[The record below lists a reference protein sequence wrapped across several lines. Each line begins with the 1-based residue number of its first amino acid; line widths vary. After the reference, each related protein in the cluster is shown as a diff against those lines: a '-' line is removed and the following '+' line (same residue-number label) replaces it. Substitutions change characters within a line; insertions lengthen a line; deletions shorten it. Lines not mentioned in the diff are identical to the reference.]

1 MPVPASRNAVR
12 SDLEIGFVLPILPT
26 SVSEPPSGEGWL
38 HEIKHD
44 GYRTLIVI
52 DDGRVRAFTRNGYD
66 WTERYSRV
74 VACAAQIPCGSA
86 ILDGEM
92 VVQNEAGLSDFHAL
106 RRAISDEPQRLVFFA
121 FDLLHL
127 NGQDLRGRALSER
140 KQRLRTLLAEVDAF
154 CPIQFC
160 AGVVGDGAAVFAAA
174 ERMGLEGIVS
184 KRLESR
190 YRSGRST
197 AWLKTKCM
205 TESEF
210 VVVGMEPNPGGPPF
224 ALLAR
229 EEGGSL
235 TYVGSAFVTLPQPA
249 RDAFW
254 TRTAELAVDKPAFRE
269 LRSAKASFVRP
280 ELRVKARHLRGGDVL
295 RHATLTAL
303 L

>member
-1 MPVPASRNAVR
+1 MPT
-12 SDLEIGFVLPILPT
+12 L
-26 SVSEPPSGEGWL
+26 VSEPPSGEGWL

-44 GYRTLIVI
+44 GYRTMVVV
-52 DDGRVRAFTRNGYD
+52 DDGWARAFTRNGHD
-66 WTERYSRV
+66 WTDRYTRV
-74 VACAAQIPCGSA
+74 VACAAQLPCRSV
-86 ILDGEM
+86 ILDGEI
-92 VVQNEAGLSDFHAL
+92 VVQDQAGLSDFHAL
-106 RRAISDEPQRLVFFA
+106 RRAISDEPHRLVFFA
-121 FDLLHL
+121 FDLLHS
-127 NGQDLRGRALSER
+127 NGEDLRGLALRER
-140 KQRLRTLLAEVDAF
+140 KERLRTLLAEADPF

-160 AGVVGDGAAVFAAA
+160 GGMEGDGAAVFAAA

-184 KRLESR
+184 KQAGSR

-197 AWLKTKCM
+197 AWQKTKCM
-205 TESEF
+205 TEGEF

-229 EEGGSL
+229 EEADAL
-235 TYVGSAFVTLPQPA
+235 IYVGSAFVTLPQPA

-254 TRTAELAVDKPAFRE
+254 TRTAELAVEKPVVRG

-280 ELRVKARHLRGGDVL
+280 ELRVRARHLRGCDML